1 MLSRNII
8 GVYIPIIRH
17 RKIMVEDDE
26 VMQIQLTVNRL
37 RKEKRGMP
45 HRFIIKWSGP

>member
-17 RKIMVEDDE
+17 RKIMAEEDE
-26 VMQIQLTVNRL
+26 VMQIQLIVSRP